1 MSVPSKGLRREIGKT
16 GVKIPA
22 IGLGCMSLVS
32 HFGTTDDE
40 SSIKLL
46 KKALDIDCTFW
57 DTAGHSEEI
66 ISHVIKDRRKDVF
79 LATKF
84 GVYNRDGKMVAD
96 GNPENVF
103 KACEG
108 SLKRLGT
115 DYIDLYYYHRVDPTT
130 PIEATIGA
138 MAELVKQ
145 GKVRYLGI
153 SECSAQTLRRAH
165 KVHPITAVQMEYSP
179 WTLDHEKDD
188 LIKTCRE
195 LGVSIVAY
203 SPLGKGFLTGQIRSF
218 EDLEENDWR
227 RTNPRFQPENFKINL
242 ELADKIKDIADKKGV
257 LPSQLALSWDL
268 AQGDDMFVIPGTRKE
283 KNLIDNFAANDVEL
297 TEEEKQSIRNIAES
311 FKVAGERYIPA
322 HLAMVGL

>member
-1 MSVPSKGLRREIGKT
+1 MALPTQVLQREIGKS
-16 GVKIPA
+16 GVKFPA
-22 IGLGCMSLVS
+22 IGLGCLSLVS
-32 HFGTTDDE
+32 HFGRTDDE

-46 KKALDIDCTFW
+46 KKALDI
-57 DTAGHSEEI
+57 AIYGVGHSEKI

-84 GVYNRDGKMVAD
+84 GVYVQ
-96 GNPENVF
+96 NVF

-108 SLKRLGT
+108 SLNRLGT
-115 DYIDLYYYHRVDPTT
+115 DYMVFTIIIGA
-130 PIEATIGA
+130 IEATVGA

-179 WTLDHEKDD
+179 WTLSHEKDD
-188 LIKTCRE
+188 LIKACRE

-203 SPLGKGFLTGQIRSF
+203 SPLGKGFLTGQIRKF
-218 EDLEENDWR
+218 ADLEENDWR
-227 RTNPRFQPENFKINL
+227 P
-242 ELADKIKDIADKKGV
+242 DKIKDIADKKGV
-257 LPSQLALSWDL
+257 LSSQLALAWDL

-283 KNLIDNFAANDVEL
+283 KNLLDNFAANNVKL
-297 TEEEKQSIRNIAES
+297 TEDEKQSIRIIAES
-311 FKVAGERYIPA
+311 FKVAGERYVPA
-322 HLAMVGL
+322 QLAMVGL

>member
-1 MSVPSKGLRREIGKT
+1 MSVPSKALREVGKT

-22 IGLGCMSLVS
+22 IGVS
-32 HFGTTDDE
+32 TFGTTDDE

-46 KKALDIDCTFW
+46 KKALDIEIYG
-57 DTAGHSEEI
+57 AGHSEEI
-66 ISHVIKDRRKDVF
+66 ISHVIKDGRKDVF

-84 GVYNRDGKMVAD
+84 GVYVCDSKPVTD

-165 KVHPITAVQMEYSP
+165 KVHPITAVQMEY
-179 WTLDHEKDD
+179 
-188 LIKTCRE
+188 
-195 LGVSIVAY
+195 
-203 SPLGKGFLTGQIRSF
+203 RS
-218 EDLEENDWR
+218 
-227 RTNPRFQPENFKINL
+227 
-242 ELADKIKDIADKKGV
+242 KKFPDQKA
-257 LPSQLALSWDL
+257 LLSSQLALAWDL
-268 AQGDDMFVIPGTRKE
+268 AQGNDMCVIPGTRKE
-283 KNLIDNFAANDVEL
+283 KNLIDNFAASDVKL
-297 TEEEKQSIRNIAES
+297 TEEEKQSNRNIAES
-311 FKVAGERYIPA
+311 FKVAGERYSPEQ
-322 HLAMVGL
+322 LAMVGL